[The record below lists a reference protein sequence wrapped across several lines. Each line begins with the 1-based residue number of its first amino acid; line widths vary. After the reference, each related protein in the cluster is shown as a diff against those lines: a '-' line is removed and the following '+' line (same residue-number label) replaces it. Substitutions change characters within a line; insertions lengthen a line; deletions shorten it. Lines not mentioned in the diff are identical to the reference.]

1 MVRKEG
7 QENGI
12 GVWEVSGYSKL
23 ESRIE
28 DAIEEGLGKQDY
40 VNESDISLEDILVVG
55 SYGSGMG
62 VPGKSD
68 LDLVVLVSYKGDIRS
83 SDYSKCMEAIAGSV
97 NYNES
102 SILSGFSEFNG
113 LETYVYPF
121 LERQKHLSKMAQQEP
136 VEYYYNLTEDKK
148 KSYY

>member
-23 ESRIE
+23 TSRIE
-28 DAIEEGLGKQDY
+28 NAVEEGLDKQDH
-40 VNESDISLEDILVVG
+40 VDKTDISLEDILVVG

-68 LDLVVLVSYKGDIRS
+68 LDLIILLTYRGDTRS
-83 SDYSKCMEAIAGSV
+83 NDYSQCMQAIAGAV

-121 LERQKHLSKMAQQEP
+121 LERQKHMSKMARHEP
-136 VEYYYNLTEDKK
+136 VENYYNLTEDKK
-148 KSYY
+148 KSYF

>member
-23 ESRIE
+23 ESRIK
-28 DAIEEGLGKQDY
+28 DA
-40 VNESDISLEDILVVG
+40 VNEGVDRQNHVHKSDVSTEDVLVVG
-55 SYGSGMG
+55 SYGSGLG

-68 LDLVVLVSYKGDIRS
+68 LDLIVLVTYRGDVRS
-83 SDYSKCMEAIAGSV
+83 SEYSKCMEAIAGAV

-102 SILSGFSEFNG
+102 TILSGFSEFDG

-121 LERQKHLSKMAQQEP
+121 LERQKHMSKMARHEP

-148 KSYY
+148 KSYF